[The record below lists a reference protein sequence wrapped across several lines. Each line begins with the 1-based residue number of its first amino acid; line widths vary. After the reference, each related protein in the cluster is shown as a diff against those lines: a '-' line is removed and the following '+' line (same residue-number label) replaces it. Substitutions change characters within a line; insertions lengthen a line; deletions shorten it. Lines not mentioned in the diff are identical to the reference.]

1 MMMIMTTNPVPAGRL
16 QCFLFYL
23 LFDAVQS
30 SFCTVESSDLLQRF
44 SKRLCFNDVTET
56 AEVKWH
62 ELGLL

>member
-1 MMMIMTTNPVPAGRL
+1 MLPL
-16 QCFLFYL
+16 YL

-30 SFCTVESSDLLQRF
+30 SFCAVESSDLLQRF

-56 AEVKWH
+56 AEVKLH